1 MRWILLAAAVVLAVT
16 LPVRAQTARV
26 VAVADFDTISAD
38 SGRIP
43 PAQLTALLA
52 HLLAQQGAHL
62 RVVAADA
69 VRAALR
75 ARGYAPSD
83 LVSPAVA
90 AEVARAVG
98 ADWVVTGRWTQLRV
112 VSFSVPDDPATPAVR
127 DGDGLAVADVQ
138 VRVLEA
144 ASRQRV
150 FEGRFQ
156 GVVGGADYGSLLLAA
171 SEALRGAAAAIAR
184 L

>member
-1 MRWILLAAAVVLAVT
+1 MVLAAVVALA
-16 LPVRAQTARV
+16 LAMPVRAQTLRV
-26 VAVADFDTISAD
+26 VAVADFDSISAD

-43 PAQLTALLA
+43 AAQLTVLLQR
-52 HLLAQQGAHL
+52 LLAQQGGHL
-62 RVVAADA
+62 RLVAADS

-75 ARGYAPSD
+75 ARGYAPAD
-83 LVSPAVA
+83 LVSPTVA

-98 ADWVVTGRWTQLRV
+98 ADWVVTGRWTQLRII
-112 VSFSVPDDPATPAVR
+112 SRSVPEDPTVPSAR

-144 ASRQRV
+144 ATRRRV

-156 GVVGGADYGSLLLAA
+156 GVAGGADYGSLLLAA